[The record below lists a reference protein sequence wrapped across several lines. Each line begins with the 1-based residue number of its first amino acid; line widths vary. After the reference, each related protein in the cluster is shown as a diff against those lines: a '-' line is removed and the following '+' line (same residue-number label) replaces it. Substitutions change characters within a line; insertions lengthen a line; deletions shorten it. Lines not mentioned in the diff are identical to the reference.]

1 MAKLTQFL
9 LLLGACNAAVLPTF
23 DNPPMPGGGM
33 MQITKALMNG
43 KLGEFQGDPQSSE
56 W

>member
-9 LLLGACNAAVLPTF
+9 LLLGACHAADLPTF

-56 W
+56 